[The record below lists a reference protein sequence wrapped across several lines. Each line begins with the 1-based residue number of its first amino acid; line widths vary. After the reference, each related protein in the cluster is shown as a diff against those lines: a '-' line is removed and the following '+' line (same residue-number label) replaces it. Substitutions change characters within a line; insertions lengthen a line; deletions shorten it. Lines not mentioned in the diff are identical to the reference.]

1 MTRGRSSSPPPRPD
15 RAIERGIEAL
25 AGRFLGRFPARA
37 PSPRTVGR
45 EAEFTLVRPDGR
57 AGDSSLLWEPLLEAT
72 GGRPVHDQ
80 PAPDGSRLLVGVE
93 TDRWSCL
100 AEVGRGTIEVAVGP
114 AASLPD
120 LARDLE
126 AALAAILPV
135 VRGTGQV
142 LLGYGIQPRTPPH
155 PDLMT
160 PKRRYLA
167 FLEIVGR
174 SWLRFGLT
182 ASDQVH
188 VDAGRAD
195 LVPMMNAINAA
206 SGAIVALTAN
216 SSVYGGRAGRFA
228 SGREGLMRGMVPEP
242 FRHGAVPRPFADAL
256 EYVRWTLGFRCL
268 VLPDGRGGFR
278 GPRATYADVLRRE
291 GPRFEDWTFHEHYL
305 WPSARPRS
313 RLGTLEIRPACQ
325 QPGASFAAAALE
337 VGLAEGWREVT
348 DLLRDALGPRW
359 WGAMLAYRARAVREG
374 VRAEEPFPG
383 LLGKLLDVAEAA
395 LRRRGFGEERLLDEL
410 RDRLERR
417 ETPADRVRRTL
428 RRGGPAAVVRATDL
442 GGTVGGRPRM
452 ARPRSRPASR
462 SLRIRMADA

>member
-1 MTRGRSSSPPPRPD
+1 MTRPAGPRRD
-15 RAIERGIEAL
+15 RALERAAEAL
-25 AGRFLGRFPARA
+25 AGRFLSRFPERA
-37 PSPRTVGR
+37 PRPRTVGR

-57 AGDSSLLWEPLLEAT
+57 AGDASLLWGPLLEAS

-93 TDRWSCL
+93 TDRWFCL
-100 AEVGRGTIEVAVGP
+100 AEVGRGTVEVGVGP
-114 AASLPD
+114 APSLGG

-135 VRGTGQV
+135 VRGTGQL

-155 PDLMT
+155 PGLMT

-167 FLEIVGR
+167 FLEVVGR

-188 VDAGRAD
+188 VDVGRD
-195 LVPMMNAINAA
+195 ELVPMMNALNAA
-206 SGAIVALTAN
+206 SGAIVALAAN

-228 SGREGLMRGMVPEP
+228 SGREGLMARMVPEP
-242 FRHGAVPRPFADAL
+242 FRHGPVPRPFADAL
-256 EYVRWTLGFRCL
+256 DYVRWTLGFRCL

-278 GPRATYADVLRRE
+278 GPRATYAEVLRRE

-325 QPGASFAAAALE
+325 QPGGSFAAAAFE
-337 VGLAEGWREVT
+337 VGLAEAWREVT
-348 DLLRDALGPRW
+348 ELLRDLLGPRW
-359 WGAMLAYRARAVREG
+359 WRAMLAYRARAVREG
-374 VRAEEPFPG
+374 VRAREPVPG
-383 LLGKLLDVAEAA
+383 LLAKLLDLAESA
-395 LRRRGFGEERLLDEL
+395 LRRRGFGEERELDEM
-410 RDRLERR
+410 RERLERR
-417 ETPADRVRRTL
+417 EIPADLARRWARDGSASLAAALAL
-428 RRGGPAAVVRATDL
+428 R
-442 GGTVGGRPRM
+442 
-452 ARPRSRPASR
+452 
-462 SLRIRMADA
+462 

>member
-1 MTRGRSSSPPPRPD
+1 VTGD
-15 RAIERGIEAL
+15 RALERGAEAL
-25 AGRFLGRFPARA
+25 AERFLSCFRGRV

-93 TDRWSCL
+93 TERWFCL
-100 AEVGRGTIEVAVGP
+100 AEVGRGTIEVGVGP
-114 AASLPD
+114 APSLGE
-120 LARDLE
+120 LARELD
-126 AALAAILPV
+126 AALGAILPA
-135 VRGTGQV
+135 VRATGQ
-142 LLGYGIQPRTPPH
+142 LLLAYGIQPRTPPH
-155 PDLMT
+155 PGLMT

-167 FLEIVGR
+167 FLEVVGR

-188 VDAGRAD
+188 VDAAAD
-195 LVPMMNAINAA
+195 ELVPMMNAINAA

-228 SGREGLMRGMVPEP
+228 SGREGLMARMVPEP
-242 FRHGAVPRPFADAL
+242 FRHGAVPRPFVDAAD
-256 EYVRWTLGFRCL
+256 YVRWTLGFRCL
-268 VLPDGRGGFR
+268 ALPDGRGGFR
-278 GPRATYADVLRRE
+278 APRATYAGVLRRE

-325 QPGASFAAAALE
+325 QPGGSFAAAAFE
-337 VGLAEGWREVT
+337 VGLAEAWREVT
-348 DLLRDALGPRW
+348 ELLRDLAGPGW

-374 VRAEEPFPG
+374 VRAREPVPG
-383 LLGKLLDVAEAA
+383 LLGELLDVAEAA

-417 ETPADRVRRTL
+417 EVPADRARRAL
-428 RRGGPAAVVRATDL
+428 RRGGPEAVVRLTDL
-442 GGTVGGRPRM
+442 GGTGGGRP
-452 ARPRSRPASR
+452 S
-462 SLRIRMADA
+462 